1 MREGKRERERRER
14 GGEGRLSKRKKE
26 VNEAKEK
33 NLLTSKVEGEKEKRI

>member
-1 MREGKRERERRER
+1 MREGQREREER
-14 GGEGRLSKRKKE
+14 GGVEGRLSKRKKE